1 MFDSSGLGEGVKK
14 GDAYNGMKIPGTW
27 EVKRGTPLGLL
38 RGTDIPDGHAG
49 FDPQVSHD
57 WNSSRK
63 YRKKFT
69 VQFGDVQGQNYTRT
83 AIVDPYYFAFSSEA
97 GNFFRMSRRNC
108 RKGCLWDKSRK
119 ICTTYS
125 KALVYLNDIALLVLK
140 CISKCILLQHLARGY
155 GRTIWH
161 YEMVPLIKL
170 RNHMH
175 P

>member
-69 VQFGDVQGQNYTRT
+69 VQFGDVQGQNYTEQQLLIRIILRFHLRLET
-83 AIVDPYYFAFSSEA
+83 
-97 GNFFRMSRRNC
+97 FF
-108 RKGCLWDKSRK
+108 G
-119 ICTTYS
+119 
-125 KALVYLNDIALLVLK
+125 
-140 CISKCILLQHLARGY
+140 
-155 GRTIWH
+155 
-161 YEMVPLIKL
+161 
-170 RNHMH
+170 
-175 P
+175 